1 MGHNIPVTDD
11 TYEAISAIAA
21 SQGATAD
28 VLIAQWLAEKLE
40 DERHA
45 AQVDAAFENDEEWVS
60 GAREAMENHKQ
71 GHVYQTLE
79 EFFVA
84 LGADETHLEA
94 ARKLDRGDV
103 DADL

>member
-1 MGHNIPVTDD
+1 MGHSVPVADD

-28 VLIAQWLAEKLE
+28 TLIAQWLAEKLE
-40 DERHA
+40 DEQHA

-71 GHVYQTLE
+71 GHVYHTLE

-84 LGADETHLEA
+84 LGADEEELEA
-94 ARKLDRGDV
+94 ARQLDQR
-103 DADL
+103 